1 MNNNNRTWL
10 AFANRKRCRHS
21 DAIHALGFISWR
33 MGRARFAI
41 GDVVYLF
48 MSDERCVRFKMV
60 VTEENCRREDQ
71 VFWVEKAPND
81 ITYKLELLEEYNGT
95 MLSEQELCRH
105 GFKGGRSL
113 EIPICNNKELICY
126 IKSVL

>member
-1 MNNNNRTWL
+1 MNHNCRTWL
-10 AFANRKRCRHS
+10 AFANRKRYRHA

-48 MSDERCVRFKMV
+48 MSDKRCIRFKLV
-60 VTEENCRREDQ
+60 VTAENCKREDQ
-71 VFWVEKAPND
+71 AFWVEKAPDD

-95 MLSEQELCRH
+95 MLSEQELCKH

-113 EIPICNNKELICY
+113 EIPSCNNKPLTEY
-126 IKSVL
+126 ITSIL

>member
-1 MNNNNRTWL
+1 
-10 AFANRKRCRHS
+10 
-21 DAIHALGFISWR
+21 
-33 MGRARFAI
+33 MGRARFAV

-48 MSDERCVRFKMV
+48 ISDERCIRFKML
-60 VTEENCRREDQ
+60 VTVENCKREDQ
-71 VFWVEKAPND
+71 TFWVEKAPDD